1 MAIQYVDASAVL
13 RVLFGESGPAVP
25 LGEHHVISSQILGV
39 EAFRAI
45 DRERLLGH
53 LDDLETSRKRKEL
66 SDLLTMIDLV
76 AVDDEVLDGARGSFS
91 VVLRA
96 LDAIHVTTARIVARE
111 ALGESVEFW
120 THDDRQGNAARSA
133 GLNVLGLD
141 ERE

>member
-13 RVLFGESGPAVP
+13 RILFREPGPAVP
-25 LGEHHVISSQILGV
+25 LGEHHVVSSQIVGV

-66 SDLLTMIDLV
+66 SDVLTMIDLV
-76 AVDDEVLDGARGSFS
+76 AVDDEVIDGARGSFS

-111 ALGESVEFW
+111 AHGEVLEFW
-120 THDDRQGNAARSA
+120 THDDRQGNAARSV
-133 GLNVLGLD
+133 GLNVLGV
-141 ERE
+141 ESGE